1 MLLPVVMVTM
11 GINLVL
17 LLMVL
22 LLEKRALLLDILV
35 ELHRLLE

>member
-1 MLLPVVMVTM
+1 MLLPMVMVTM

-22 LLEKRALLLDILV
+22 LLEKSALLLDILV
-35 ELHRLLE
+35 ELHRLLD

>member
-1 MLLPVVMVTM
+1 MVMVTM

-22 LLEKRALLLDILV
+22 LLEKSALLLDILV
-35 ELHRLLE
+35 ELHRLLD

>member
-1 MLLPVVMVTM
+1 MVTM

-22 LLEKRALLLDILV
+22 LLEKSALLLDILV

>member
-1 MLLPVVMVTM
+1 MVTM

-17 LLMVL
+17 LLVVL
-22 LLEKRALLLDILV
+22 LLEKSALLQDVLV